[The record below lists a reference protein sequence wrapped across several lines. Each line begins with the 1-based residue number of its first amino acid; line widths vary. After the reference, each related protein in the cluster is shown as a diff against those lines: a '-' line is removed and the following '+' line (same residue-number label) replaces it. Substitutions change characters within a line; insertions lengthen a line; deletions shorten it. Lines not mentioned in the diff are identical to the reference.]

1 MHQGKFLLL
10 TQSVNRE
17 AGSSVS
23 LLTIMVAVLHVA
35 PDLAHAGAGISSVSE
50 YPENICSAVSTIWQC
65 HCPASLCVSQ
75 LFFCSG

>member
-35 PDLAHAGAGISSVSE
+35 PDVEGTRWGW
-50 YPENICSAVSTIWQC
+50 N
-65 HCPASLCVSQ
+65 
-75 LFFCSG
+75 LFCF